1 MEGAR
6 TLTYLPPL
14 FSGTLHNEGV
24 ITIPPCIHAYVR
36 GKLRF
41 AVNLIKLGIIHSLIL
56 RVQTIHPVNF
66 LLPFDV
72 WRLLIVLSDITK
84 NS

>member
-6 TLTYLPPL
+6 KLTYLPPVL
-14 FSGTLHNEGV
+14 SGTLHNEGV
-24 ITIPPCIHAYVR
+24 ITIPPCIHACVC
-36 GKLRF
+36 GKQRF

-66 LLPFDV
+66 LMPFDI
-72 WRLLIVLSDITK
+72 WRLFLDLFHITK